1 MAVTVGGGLTALG
14 TCEAED
20 KLVEHIKGYGPLV
33 PMGALAL
40 PRGFSYKEISRQGV
54 LMTDDN
60 PTPGIFDGM
69 GAFQGPDGSTI
80 LIRNHENHRGTGEIP
95 VMVPED
101 DRYDPNPTYF
111 AGNTKLVVDR
121 NLEVIEDF
129 AILGGTD
136 KNCAGGQMPWGSWIT
151 CEEVVNRG
159 DTGTPHG
166 YIFEID
172 ASAGGPVE
180 ARPVTAAG
188 RFVHE
193 AVAWL
198 DGVLYETE
206 DRRDHSYF
214 YRYIP
219 ENLPGSSG
227 DLADTDGVLQALK
240 IKGVDNAVMD
250 TFPRVG
256 KPYEVEWVTIDE
268 PNPADDT
275 DSTPLAVGEQA
286 NAQGA
291 AIFDREEGIWVRG
304 NRVYF
309 DCTEG
314 GMDDLGQV
322 YEFDPGTQSIA
333 LIYESTNAA
342 TLKNPDNI
350 VIVPP
355 TGDIFL
361 QEDSDGEHFVRG
373 LTPEGK
379 IYDFARTIT
388 NNTEFCGGCFS
399 PDGSVFFVN
408 QQGDHG
414 NLPAGSPNG
423 NAVTYAITGPF
434 QQRSKARVKGS
445 KETA

>member
-14 TCEAED
+14 ACEAEG
-20 KLVEHIKGYGPLV
+20 KPVELIEGYGPLV

-40 PRGFSYKEISRQGV
+40 PRGFSYEEISRQGV
-54 LMTDDN
+54 LMTDGN

-69 GAFQGPDGSTI
+69 GAFPGPDGNTV
-80 LIRNHENHRGTGEIP
+80 LIRNHENQRRAEEIP

-101 DRYDPNPTYF
+101 DRYDQDPTYV

-121 NLEVIEDF
+121 NLGVIEDF

-136 KNCAGGQMPWGSWIT
+136 TNCAGGQMPWGSWIT

-180 ARPVTAAG
+180 ARPVTAAE

-198 DGVLYETE
+198 GGILYETE
-206 DRRDHSYF
+206 DRRDDSFF
-214 YRYIP
+214 YRYILESLP
-219 ENLPGSSG
+219 ERSG

-240 IKGVDNAVMD
+240 IKGVDKAVMD
-250 TFPRVG
+250 AFPVVG
-256 KPYEVEWVTIDE
+256 KPHKVEWVTIDE
-268 PNPADDT
+268 PNPGDDT
-275 DSTPLAVGEQA
+275 DSTPLAVREQA
-286 NAQGA
+286 KAKGA

-304 NRVYF
+304 DRVYF

-314 GMDDLGQV
+314 GMDDLGQA
-322 YEFDPGTQSIA
+322 YEFDPRSQTIT
-333 LIYESTNAA
+333 LIYESTNVA
-342 TLKNPDNI
+342 TLEKPDNI
-350 VIVPP
+350 VIVPA
-355 TGDIFL
+355 TGDLFL
-361 QEDSDGEHFVRG
+361 QEDSDGEQFVRG

-388 NNTEFCGGCFS
+388 NDTEFSGGCFS

-408 QQGDHG
+408 QQGERG
-414 NLPAGSPNG
+414 GFPESPPNG

-434 QQRSKARVKGS
+434 QQRSKARI
-445 KETA
+445 